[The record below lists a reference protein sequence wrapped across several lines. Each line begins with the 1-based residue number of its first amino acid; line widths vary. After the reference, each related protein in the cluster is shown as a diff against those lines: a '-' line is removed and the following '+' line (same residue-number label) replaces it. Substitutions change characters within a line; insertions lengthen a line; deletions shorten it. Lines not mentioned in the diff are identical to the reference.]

1 MLSSTPRSVASLSVT
16 CDNDLKN
23 SILNRLT
30 FSRISFL
37 ASELGSPVFLGFRE
51 LSVLSL
57 INSFSI

>member
-1 MLSSTPRSVASLSVT
+1 MLSSTPRIVAGLSVT

-37 ASELGSPVFLGFRE
+37 ASGLGSPAFLGFSE

-57 INSFSI
+57 IDSFSI

>member
-1 MLSSTPRSVASLSVT
+1 MFSHSPRSVAGLSVT

-37 ASELGSPVFLGFRE
+37 VSELGSPAFLGFSE

>member
-1 MLSSTPRSVASLSVT
+1 MFSHSRRSVAGLSVT
-16 CDNDLKN
+16 CDIDLKN

-30 FSRISFL
+30 SRISFL
-37 ASELGSPVFLGFRE
+37 ASELGSPAFLGFSE